1 MEVHSTWVS
10 DLGFRVH
17 SSPSGSP
24 RGLRDQI
31 TAVAGLDCLHLLV
44 VLVSWLAGE
53 IRAEGLACL
62 PSGQAQKTCRGVN
75 QTCVFPQAV

>member
-44 VLVSWLAGE
+44 VLVSWLAWE
-53 IRAEGLACL
+53 IRAEAWHASRLV
-62 PSGQAQKTCRGVN
+62 KHRRHVE
-75 QTCVFPQAV
+75 V